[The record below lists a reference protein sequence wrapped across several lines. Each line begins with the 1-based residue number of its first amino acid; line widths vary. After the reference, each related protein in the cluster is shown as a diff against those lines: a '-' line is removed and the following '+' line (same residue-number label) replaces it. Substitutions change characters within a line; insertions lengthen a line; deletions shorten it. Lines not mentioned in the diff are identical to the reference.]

1 MLMYTESL
9 ERRLG
14 ERMLRYEID
23 CCLKGLRAPL
33 PNTPTLAK
41 GKGTRYIRGNIRVLL
56 KLYGTITEEL
66 LTKTCGIQDKYLV
79 SKYIRVWRNMR

>member
-1 MLMYTESL
+1 MHIWPFEEEMGKHMLK
-9 ERRLG
+9 
-14 ERMLRYEID
+14 YEID

-66 LTKTCGIQDKYLV
+66 LTKTCGIQDEYLV